1 MQMNLDFVGEPNIYV
16 YGGNFCESFSSS
28 VDQPTAWHVS
38 HPSSAADP
46 CVSGWGRCKY
56 IRTLPSINVDEENR
70 YGAEH
75 WIR

>member
-1 MQMNLDFVGEPNIYV
+1 MSL
-16 YGGNFCESFSSS
+16 
-28 VDQPTAWHVS
+28 T
-38 HPSSAADP
+38 HPLLLTLM
-46 CVSGWGRCKY
+46 VSGWGRCKY